1 MSVSTKS
8 VSAESASARSSSA
21 MALLDDLERR
31 WVLTQA
37 ELAQLR
43 EENAELKQQLAQV
56 QGSTAPETQASDV
69 KHPTVEPTEP
79 DGLDGSDED
88 ERDKPELESQ
98 AASSVDASSQEDSKP
113 EPPSPH
119 ALLAQWYKRYPQAF
133 FKGHTQPLKV
143 GIHHDLAEREPWSGK
158 LIRRALANYV
168 NLPRYIKSVREG
180 TTRIDLEGNEA
191 GVVDAEAAQH
201 AADKRAKQTSPSPS
215 ERSPAAKTDRLPR
228 VKTVKSKK
236 KTLSEARRGVEKT
249 PLEADAPQKHLSLE
263 DKLLGLQQKF
273 KSD

>member
-1 MSVSTKS
+1 
-8 VSAESASARSSSA
+8 

-31 WVLTQA
+31 LMLTQA

-43 EENAELKQQLAQV
+43 AENAKLKQQLAQ
-56 QGSTAPETQASDV
+56 APRSEPPEAEASEAQQ
-69 KHPTVEPTEP
+69 P
-79 DGLDGSDED
+79 SDEFV
-88 ERDKPELESQ
+88 ELNEKGKPELEPTTSPALDVSAQ
-98 AASSVDASSQEDSKP
+98 GEPKP

-180 TTRIDLEGNEA
+180 ATRIDLEGNEA
-191 GVVDAEAAQH
+191 GVVDAEAARH
-201 AADKRAKQTSPSPS
+201 ATEKRTHQASSSPN
-215 ERSPAAKTDRLPR
+215 ERSSAAREKKSHGKTAKP
-228 VKTVKSKK
+228 KK
-236 KTLSEARRGVEKT
+236 KAPAEASRKAEKT
-249 PLEADAPQKHLSLE
+249 PLDADAPQKQLSLE

-273 KSD
+273 KGR